1 MAIIVQ
7 DGGYDGG
14 TKKIFVGF
22 QLFPYFITFLCAV
35 KFAQLLVARAW
46 NALETNV
53 YDRPD
58 LEDYY

>member
-1 MAIIVQ
+1 MHVYVAIIVQ

-35 KFAQLLVARAW
+35 KFA
-46 NALETNV
+46 
-53 YDRPD
+53 
-58 LEDYY
+58 